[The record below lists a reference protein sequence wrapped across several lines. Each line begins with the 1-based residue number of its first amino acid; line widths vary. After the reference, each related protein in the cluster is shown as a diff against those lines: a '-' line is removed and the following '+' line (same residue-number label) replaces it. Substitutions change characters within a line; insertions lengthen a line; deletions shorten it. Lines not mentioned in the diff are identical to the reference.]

1 MSSGGVV
8 TRFYFNKEQEFTE
21 HCSAFY
27 SANLGPILG
36 CDLKFGKSY
45 VEHQQQHQNSGK
57 YHQKQHKDSALELT
71 TPRSTVSRFIIQVP
85 PVSILD
91 QDAPTSTCSLM
102 LCIWIHWISLDQSI
116 SLNPTV
122 SQCDSSWTHPNLLW
136 LELSHAASVRSW
148 RQESPV
154 WW

>member
-8 TRFYFNKEQEFTE
+8 TRFYFNKEHEFTE

-36 CDLKFGKSY
+36 CDLKFGKGY

-71 TPRSTVSRFIIQVP
+71 QVNGIAFDYPGPTCKHLGPRCPNLYLFLNVVY
-85 PVSILD
+85 LN
-91 QDAPTSTCSLM
+91 
-102 LCIWIHWISLDQSI
+102 
-116 SLNPTV
+116 SLNLPGPK
-122 SQCDSSWTHPNLLW
+122 HLP
-136 LELSHAASVRSW
+136 
-148 RQESPV
+148 
-154 WW
+154 